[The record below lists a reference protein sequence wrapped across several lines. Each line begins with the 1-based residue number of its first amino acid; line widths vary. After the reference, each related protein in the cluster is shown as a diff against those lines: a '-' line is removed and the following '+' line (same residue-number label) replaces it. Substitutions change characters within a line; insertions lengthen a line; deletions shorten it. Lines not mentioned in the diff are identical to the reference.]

1 MFPQIKVLCLTAL
14 TLIAFAGNS
23 VLCRLAL
30 EGAAIDPYSFTS
42 LRLLGAV
49 MVLVPLSIW
58 IIPGAGT
65 GWAQGSWRSG
75 FALYAYAAAFS
86 MAYRSLSSGTGALI
100 LFGAVQITMLLAA
113 HRQGERMHR
122 SQWTAFA
129 VAIAGIVYLVSPGVS
144 APDPLGALLMLISG
158 IAWGAYSIAG
168 RGRSSPILTTSG
180 NFLRAAPFALASS
193 VCAFAHTQLI
203 PQGIALALLSGG
215 LTSGLGYVLWYTAL
229 PKLTTTQ
236 AAIAQLLV
244 PLLATLGG
252 IVYIDE
258 QFTLRLAIA
267 STLMISGVAW
277 SMTHKRNCRDKNLP
291 TN

>member
-144 APDPLGALLMLISG
+144 APDPLGALLMLLSG
-158 IAWGAYSIAG
+158 VAWGVYSIAG
-168 RGRSSPILTTSG
+168 KGISSPILVSSG
-180 NFLRAAPFALASS
+180 NFLKAAPFALASS
-193 VCAFAHTQLI
+193 VYAFAYVDLSA
-203 PQGIALALLSGG
+203 PGVLLALLSGSV
-215 LTSGLGYVLWYTAL
+215 TSGLGYVLWYTTL
-229 PKLTTTQ
+229 PKLATTQ

-252 IVYIDE
+252 IVFINE
-258 QFTLRLAIA
+258 RLTLRLAIA
-267 STLMISGVAW
+267 SALVIGGVAW
-277 SMTHKRNCRDKNLP
+277 SMTRKIKQV
-291 TN
+291 